1 MHSTQVKAS
10 PTNDE
15 ELIDTLIAISVISK
29 RLANK
34 LRQEN
39 EKQSEENRRNEKQ
52 RNVRKAR
59 CLNKEN
65 AYSPRYY

>member
-29 RLANK
+29 RLASK

-39 EKQSEENRRNEKQ
+39 EKQSEENRNEKQ
-52 RNVRKAR
+52 RNVKKAR